1 MIKKARSFLK
11 IICMAP
17 IFEHLMTLCVLL
29 NTVVMSMDRYDID
42 EESEQ
47 FLGKANAW
55 FTYIFIYEMGHKLLA
70 IGPKKYAAS
79 KWNLLDGGI
88 VILSIIEVVI
98 EA

>member
-42 EESEQ
+42 EESE
-47 FLGKANAW
+47 
-55 FTYIFIYEMGHKLLA
+55 
-70 IGPKKYAAS
+70 
-79 KWNLLDGGI
+79 
-88 VILSIIEVVI
+88 
-98 EA
+98 